1 MKDEFVST
9 VSHELRTPLA
19 SLRGFAE
26 LMIEREFPEARR
38 REFLEIIRRESTR
51 LAGLINDFL
60 DLQRIEAGR
69 QELRLQAR
77 DVLPVLRQSVET
89 FAGFSDHHRLV
100 LEVPAS
106 LPRINCDADR
116 TAQVLYNLISN
127 AIKYS
132 PLGGDINVGARCEN
146 REALVWV
153 RDCGLGIPENEVDKL
168 FTKFHR
174 VDSSAHREIGGT
186 GLGLALV
193 KQLVELQGGRVWV
206 VTALGKGST
215 FYFTLPLASQPAL
228 PLPPAPCLPEQ
239 APDILV
245 VEDDGA
251 FSNLLRTH
259 FEALGLRVASTS
271 HAEVALQ
278 WLQGVRPG
286 VILLDILLP
295 GMSGWEF
302 LMNIKNDER
311 LKSVPV
317 IVVTVTEPNGRGL
330 VLAGAEYIS
339 KTVAPDSLV
348 LAIQSQ
354 LAGGKGKRVLVV
366 DDDPLL
372 RSTLSEHLRR
382 RLDGLV
388 EVAANGL
395 EALEIMRVRM
405 PDLLVLDLLMPVM
418 DGFELLRHLRQDS
431 RAVDLQVVVLTGKDL
446 SEQETD
452 YIRQRLACLVGKR
465 EMQLDYFTQI
475 VGRALGRE
483 LKPVM
488 AAAEPQRA

>member
-1 MKDEFVST
+1 
-9 VSHELRTPLA
+9 
-19 SLRGFAE
+19 
-26 LMIEREFPEARR
+26 
-38 REFLEIIRRESTR
+38 
-51 LAGLINDFL
+51 
-60 DLQRIEAGR
+60 
-69 QELRLQAR
+69 
-77 DVLPVLRQSVET
+77 
-89 FAGFSDHHRLV
+89 
-100 LEVPAS
+100 
-106 LPRINCDADR
+106 
-116 TAQVLYNLISN
+116 
-127 AIKYS
+127 
-132 PLGGDINVGARCEN
+132 
-146 REALVWV
+146 
-153 RDCGLGIPENEVDKL
+153 
-168 FTKFHR
+168 
-174 VDSSAHREIGGT
+174 
-186 GLGLALV
+186 
-193 KQLVELQGGRVWV
+193 
-206 VTALGKGST
+206 
-215 FYFTLPLASQPAL
+215 
-228 PLPPAPCLPEQ
+228 
-239 APDILV
+239 
-245 VEDDGA
+245 
-251 FSNLLRTH
+251 
-259 FEALGLRVASTS
+259 
-271 HAEVALQ
+271 
-278 WLQGVRPG
+278 
-286 VILLDILLP
+286 
-295 GMSGWEF
+295 
-302 LMNIKNDER
+302 MNIKNDER

>member
-1 MKDEFVST
+1 
-9 VSHELRTPLA
+9 
-19 SLRGFAE
+19 
-26 LMIEREFPEARR
+26 
-38 REFLEIIRRESTR
+38 
-51 LAGLINDFL
+51 
-60 DLQRIEAGR
+60 
-69 QELRLQAR
+69 
-77 DVLPVLRQSVET
+77 
-89 FAGFSDHHRLV
+89 
-100 LEVPAS
+100 
-106 LPRINCDADR
+106 
-116 TAQVLYNLISN
+116 
-127 AIKYS
+127 
-132 PLGGDINVGARCEN
+132 
-146 REALVWV
+146 
-153 RDCGLGIPENEVDKL
+153 
-168 FTKFHR
+168 
-174 VDSSAHREIGGT
+174 
-186 GLGLALV
+186 
-193 KQLVELQGGRVWV
+193 
-206 VTALGKGST
+206 
-215 FYFTLPLASQPAL
+215 
-228 PLPPAPCLPEQ
+228 
-239 APDILV
+239 
-245 VEDDGA
+245 
-251 FSNLLRTH
+251 
-259 FEALGLRVASTS
+259 
-271 HAEVALQ
+271 
-278 WLQGVRPG
+278 
-286 VILLDILLP
+286 
-295 GMSGWEF
+295 
-302 LMNIKNDER
+302 
-311 LKSVPV
+311 
-317 IVVTVTEPNGRGL
+317 
-330 VLAGAEYIS
+330 
-339 KTVAPDSLV
+339 V

>member
-1 MKDEFVST
+1 
-9 VSHELRTPLA
+9 
-19 SLRGFAE
+19 
-26 LMIEREFPEARR
+26 
-38 REFLEIIRRESTR
+38 
-51 LAGLINDFL
+51 
-60 DLQRIEAGR
+60 
-69 QELRLQAR
+69 
-77 DVLPVLRQSVET
+77 
-89 FAGFSDHHRLV
+89 
-100 LEVPAS
+100 
-106 LPRINCDADR
+106 
-116 TAQVLYNLISN
+116 
-127 AIKYS
+127 
-132 PLGGDINVGARCEN
+132 
-146 REALVWV
+146 
-153 RDCGLGIPENEVDKL
+153 
-168 FTKFHR
+168 
-174 VDSSAHREIGGT
+174 
-186 GLGLALV
+186 
-193 KQLVELQGGRVWV
+193 VWV

>member
-1 MKDEFVST
+1 MIGGAWGRLGVGFVKLPGETSLTAYAPVAQLGWAVIAEQPAESVFRPLRILQEQLLLYGLICFVMGAAGVLLLAGLYGELDAARRFFDLSAELFCTADFQGRFTRLNRAWETLLGMPLEQLLATPFLEFVHPEDRDATLAESRKLAAGGRTVHFENRYRAADGSYRWLQWSCASVVQNQTIYAVAKDVTESKNVARMKDEFVST

-186 GLGLALV
+186 GLDAC
-193 KQLVELQGGRVWV
+193 
-206 VTALGKGST
+206 GS
-215 FYFTLPLASQPAL
+215 
-228 PLPPAPCLPEQ
+228 
-239 APDILV
+239 
-245 VEDDGA
+245 
-251 FSNLLRTH
+251 
-259 FEALGLRVASTS
+259 
-271 HAEVALQ
+271 
-278 WLQGVRPG
+278 
-286 VILLDILLP
+286 
-295 GMSGWEF
+295 
-302 LMNIKNDER
+302 
-311 LKSVPV
+311 
-317 IVVTVTEPNGRGL
+317 
-330 VLAGAEYIS
+330 
-339 KTVAPDSLV
+339 
-348 LAIQSQ
+348 
-354 LAGGKGKRVLVV
+354 
-366 DDDPLL
+366 
-372 RSTLSEHLRR
+372 
-382 RLDGLV
+382 
-388 EVAANGL
+388 
-395 EALEIMRVRM
+395 
-405 PDLLVLDLLMPVM
+405 
-418 DGFELLRHLRQDS
+418 
-431 RAVDLQVVVLTGKDL
+431 
-446 SEQETD
+446 
-452 YIRQRLACLVGKR
+452 
-465 EMQLDYFTQI
+465 
-475 VGRALGRE
+475 
-483 LKPVM
+483 
-488 AAAEPQRA
+488 